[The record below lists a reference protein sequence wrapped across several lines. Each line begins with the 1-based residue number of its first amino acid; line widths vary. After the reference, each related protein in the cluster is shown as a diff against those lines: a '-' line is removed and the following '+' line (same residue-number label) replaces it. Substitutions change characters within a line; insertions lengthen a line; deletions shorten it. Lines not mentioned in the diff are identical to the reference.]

1 MRIDDT
7 MKTITITKKD
17 RKQTYIRKLNQIT
30 LKGLDAK
37 KYCGILKIEDDPLKI
52 QKRLRDEWK

>member
-17 RKQTYIRKLNQIT
+17 RKQTYIKKLNQIS

-37 KYCGILKIEDDPLKI
+37 KYCGILKEEDHLKI
-52 QKRLRDEWK
+52 

>member
-1 MRIDDT
+1 M
-7 MKTITITKKD
+7 MKTITITRRD
-17 RKQTYIRKLNQIT
+17 RKQTYTRKLKRIT